1 MKEMKHLK
9 VIVEQ
14 EQVRLLVLME
24 EGEGE
29 VLMETKKLLMIMEY
43 L

>member
-14 EQVRLLVLME
+14 EQVHLLVLME

-29 VLMETKKLLMIMEY
+29 VLMETKKLLMTMEY
-43 L
+43 